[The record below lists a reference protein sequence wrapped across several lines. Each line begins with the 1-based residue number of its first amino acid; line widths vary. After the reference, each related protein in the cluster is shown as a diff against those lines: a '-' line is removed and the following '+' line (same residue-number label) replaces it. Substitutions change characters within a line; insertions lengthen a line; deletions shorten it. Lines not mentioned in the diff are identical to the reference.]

1 MSQIGS
7 VYAQALYSLAEE
19 ESLGKTIL
27 DELKTLNEIVS
38 RDEEFLRLLS
48 VSTLSKEE
56 RCGIVD
62 EIFRGKVHAYV
73 LNFMKILTE
82 KGYMRYFGDCCNAY
96 RELYNKA
103 NGILAVTAVTASAL
117 TDDQTARLTDK
128 LSKITGKT
136 IELENRIDPSCIGG
150 IRLDYDGKRTDDT
163 IVHRLDTLRSILKNT
178 VL

>member
-19 ESLGKTIL
+19 ESLDKAIL
-27 DELKTLNEIVS
+27 DELKALDEVVS
-38 RDEEFLRLLS
+38 QEDDFVRLLS
-48 VSTLSKEE
+48 ASTLSKEE

-62 EIFRGKVHAYV
+62 EIFRGKVHPYV

-82 KGYMRYFGDCCNAY
+82 KGYIRYFGDCCKAY
-96 RELYNKA
+96 RELYNKQ
-103 NGILAVTAVTASAL
+103 NGILAVTAVTALAL
-117 TDDQTARLTDK
+117 SQDQTTRLTDK

>member
-48 VSTLSKEE
+48 VSILSKKE

-96 RELYNKA
+96 CELYNKA

>member
-19 ESLGKTIL
+19 ESLAKTIL
-27 DELKTLNEIVS
+27 DELMTLDGIISAEG
-38 RDEEFLRLLS
+38 DFLRLLS
-48 VSTLSKEE
+48 ASTLSKDE

-62 EIFRGKVHAYV
+62 EIFRDKVHPYV

-82 KGYMRYFGDCCNAY
+82 KGYMRYFSDCCKAY
-96 RELYNKA
+96 RKQYNKD
-103 NGILAVTAVTASAL
+103 NGILAVTAVTAAPLS
-117 TDDQTARLTDK
+117 DDQTEKLTEK
-128 LSKITGKT
+128 LTKITGKT
-136 IELENRIDPSCIGG
+136 IELENKIDPSCIGG

-163 IVHRLDTLRSILKNT
+163 VIHRLDTLRNILNNT